1 MNRRKPPSRRQR
13 SAAHNRTPPKLRLAL
28 VRAALV
34 LAFLGLAAR
43 AAHLSLIDERGL
55 ALGERQQYTILTL
68 APERGAIV
76 DRNGHEFALSLGA
89 PSVYA
94 IPTELNDVRSTARR
108 LAPVLGQSTSSLA
121 KRLEGRRNFVFL
133 SRWVTPERAA
143 KVRQLGLHGIGIVEE
158 PRRIYPYRTLAASL
172 IGFANIDGR
181 GVRGIEQQEDDWLR
195 GTPLRL
201 PVERDGSGQLL
212 LDTGNE
218 RWSTA
223 GGDVALTLDAAM
235 QSVASRE
242 LKSAIERTGA
252 KGGVVVTMNPATGE
266 ILALAETPTF
276 DPNRFRELRYS
287 ETRSRAFLDASEP
300 GSTLKIFLIAAAL
313 ESGAIS
319 ADESFDCEEGFFPIP
334 GKVIRDH
341 HAYGKLNTADILRV
355 SSNIGAVKIATA
367 LGPQLHVKMLR
378 RFGFGKSSGS
388 GFPDESAGLLRVP
401 KRNRPVDH
409 ATLAFGQGMSVT
421 PIQLAA
427 ATSAI
432 ANGGLLMQ
440 PRLVNARRAPGE
452 SWRPTRPELV
462 HRVVSERTAETV
474 LTMMEAV
481 VGPTGT
487 GRRAALRGVRVAGK
501 TGTAQKFDPV
511 AGHYSDDNYV
521 AWFIGVA
528 PADAPRIVI
537 VAALDEPRRPNHT
550 GGSAAAPLFASVA
563 AAQLARFGILT
574 EPIRAPQR
582 SAPFPT
588 TRTASAAAVSKP
600 EAHRR
605 RSATKTVP
613 PGPAKTAMKK
623 PPAPLAT
630 PSSVDRELV
639 SLDGRLLLPD
649 LRGLTVAEVQAV
661 ARSAGIAVII
671 EGKGR
676 AVSQEPPP
684 GTIVVTRSARIR
696 VRFEPA
702 TAELARSQL
711 PREIGRR
718 AAPGAEWTGGD
729 SI

>member
-1 MNRRKPPSRRQR
+1 MNRRTAPSRKAR
-13 SAAHNRTPPKLRLAL
+13 SAANDRTLPRFRLAM
-28 VRAALV
+28 VRTALV

-43 AAHLSLIDERGL
+43 AAHLSLIEERGL
-55 ALGERQQYTILTL
+55 ALGKRQQHTVLTL

-76 DRNGHEFALSLGA
+76 DRNGHEFALSIGA
-89 PSVYA
+89 PSIYA
-94 IPTELNDVRSTARR
+94 MPVLLNDVQGTARR

-143 KVRQLGLHGIGIVEE
+143 KVRDLRLNGIGIVEE
-158 PRRIYPYRTLAASL
+158 PRRIYPYRTLGASL
-172 IGFANIDGR
+172 VGFANIDGR

-212 LDTGNE
+212 LRAGNQQ
-218 RWSTA
+218 WSTA

-235 QSVASRE
+235 QSIAAQE

-252 KGGVVVTMNPATGE
+252 KGGVVVTMNPSTGE

-276 DPNRFRELRYS
+276 DPNHFRELRYAD
-287 ETRSRAFLDASEP
+287 TRSRAFLDASEP
-300 GSTLKIFLIAAAL
+300 GSTLKTFLIAAAL
-313 ESGAIS
+313 ESGTVT
-319 ADESFDCEEGFFPIP
+319 ADEIFDCEDGFFPIP
-334 GKVIRDH
+334 GKMIRDH
-341 HAYGKLNTADILRV
+341 HAYGKLSTADILRV

-367 LGPQLHVKMLR
+367 LGPQLHVEMLR
-378 RFGFGKSSGS
+378 RFGFGESTGS
-388 GFPDESAGLLRVP
+388 GFPDESSGLLRVS
-401 KRNRPVDH
+401 KRYRPVDH

-432 ANGGLLMQ
+432 ANGGLLMR
-440 PRLVNARRAPGE
+440 PNLVNARRAPRG
-452 SWRPTRPELV
+452 SWRPIRPELV
-462 HRVVSERTAETV
+462 HRVVSEQTAKTV
-474 LTMMEAV
+474 LAMMEAV
-481 VGPTGT
+481 VGPKGT
-487 GRRAALRGVRVAGK
+487 GRRAALQGVRVAGK
-501 TGTAQKFDPV
+501 TGTAQKFDTI
-511 AGHYSDDNYV
+511 AGHYSNDDYV
-521 AWFIGVA
+521 AWFIGIA
-528 PADAPRIVI
+528 PADAPRLVI

-574 EPIRAPQR
+574 EPVRPPQR
-582 SAPFPT
+582 PAAAPI
-588 TRTASAAAVSKP
+588 TRIASAAATSKP
-600 EAHRR
+600 DANRR
-605 RSATKTVP
+605 HSATETVVP
-613 PGPAKTAMKK
+613 PKPAKTAIKR
-623 PPAPLAT
+623 PPAT
-630 PSSVDRELV
+630 STSVDRELV

-649 LRGLTVAEVQAV
+649 LRGLTVAEVRAI
-661 ARSAGIAVII
+661 ARSAGIAVLI
-671 EGKGR
+671 EGEGR

-684 GTIVVTRSARIR
+684 GTIVATRNAQIR

-711 PREIGRR
+711 PRGIDPRE
-718 AAPGAEWTGGD
+718 APGTEWTGGD